1 MDGMAMDNMNDVE
14 MLKDFFRSR
23 QIGVRGDCPTCK
35 QTAGINEELIFLL
48 QNIACRDN
56 VGDAS
61 DMAKRALIIIG
72 VEPNED

>member
-1 MDGMAMDNMNDVE
+1 MDGMAMDNMNDAE

>member
-1 MDGMAMDNMNDVE
+1 MDGVAMDNMNDVE

-23 QIGVRGDCPTCK
+23 QIGVKGDCPTCK

>member
-1 MDGMAMDNMNDVE
+1 MDGMVMDNMNDVE

-61 DMAKRALIIIG
+61 DMAKRPLIIIG